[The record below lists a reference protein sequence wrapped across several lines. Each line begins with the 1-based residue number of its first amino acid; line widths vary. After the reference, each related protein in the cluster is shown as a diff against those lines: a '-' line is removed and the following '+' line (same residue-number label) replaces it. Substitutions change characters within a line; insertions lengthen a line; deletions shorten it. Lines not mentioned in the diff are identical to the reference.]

1 MNIKKNKYEIL
12 CSVFLSIFAAI
23 LAVNNL
29 LANKF
34 GEDEIIAQNQSANAY
49 QWYNSKSIKKTILEN
64 QRSLL
69 SILLRS
75 GTISSE
81 NSKLF
86 EQQIALFDKKISRYD
101 KEKKEIL
108 LGSKQVGKENWV
120 QKIDGKLGKIIGAK
134 EWTQKAEELNQQGDY
149 HDISTLL
156 LQISLVLC
164 AIILVLHTDKIKSK
178 LFTIMLLFGGIGTGT
193 FLYALSSS
201 FAFF

>member
-1 MNIKKNKYEIL
+1 MNIQKNKYEIL

-64 QRSLL
+64 QRNLL
-69 SILLRS
+69 TLLLRS
-75 GTISSE
+75 GTISGK
-81 NSKLF
+81 NSKVF
-86 EQQIALFDKKISRYD
+86 EQQVIFFDKEIARYN

-108 LGSKQVGKENWV
+108 LGSIKVGKANWT

-134 EWTQKAEELNQQGDY
+134 EWTKKAEKLNQQGDY

-156 LQISLVLC
+156 LQISLVIC
-164 AIILVLHTDKIKSK
+164 AIILVLHTDKIKST
-178 LFTIMLLFGGIGTGT
+178 LFSIMLIFGGIGTST

>member
-108 LGSKQVGKENWV
+108 LGSKQVGKENWA
-120 QKIDGKLGKIIGAK
+120 QKIDGELGKIIGAK
-134 EWTQKAEELNQQGDY
+134 EWTKKAEALNQQGDY

-156 LQISLVLC
+156 LQISLVIC
-164 AIILVLHTDKIKSK
+164 AIILVLHTDKIKSI
-178 LFTIMLLFGGIGTGT
+178 LFLVMLVFGGMGTSS
-193 FLYALSSS
+193 FLYALSS
-201 FAFF
+201 AFTFF

>member
-1 MNIKKNKYEIL
+1 MDTQKNKYEIL

-49 QWYNSKSIKKTILEN
+49 QWYNSKSIKKTMLEN
-64 QRSLL
+64 QRNLL
-69 SILLRS
+69 SVLLRS
-75 GTISSE
+75 ETILGE
-81 NSKLF
+81 NSKIF
-86 EQQIALFDKKISRYD
+86 KQQIILLNKEISRYN

-108 LGSKQVGKENWV
+108 LGSKQVGKKNWT

-134 EWTQKAEELNQQGDY
+134 EWTKKAEALNQQGDY

-164 AIILVLHTDKIKSK
+164 AIILVLHSDKIKSK
-178 LFTIMLLFGGIGTGT
+178 LFTIMLLFGGIGTSA
-193 FLYALSSS
+193 FLYALSS
-201 FAFF
+201 AFTFF

>member
-1 MNIKKNKYEIL
+1 MDLKKNKYEIL
-12 CSVFLSIFAAI
+12 CSIFLSIFAAI

-64 QRSLL
+64 QRNLL

-75 GTISSE
+75 GSISGK
-81 NSKLF
+81 NTKVF
-86 EQQIALFDKKISRYD
+86 EQQIVFFNEEIVRYN

-108 LGSKQVGKENWV
+108 LGSQHVGKENWT
-120 QKIDGKLGKIIGAK
+120 QTIDGKLGHIFGAK
-134 EWTQKAEELNQQGDY
+134 EWDKKAALLNEQGDF
-149 HDISTLL
+149 HDVSTLL
-156 LQISLVLC
+156 LQISLVIC
-164 AIILVLHTDKIKSK
+164 AIILVLHTDKIKK
-178 LFTIMLLFGGIGTGT
+178 ILFSIMLVFGGIGTT
-193 FLYALSSS
+193 SFVYALSSS